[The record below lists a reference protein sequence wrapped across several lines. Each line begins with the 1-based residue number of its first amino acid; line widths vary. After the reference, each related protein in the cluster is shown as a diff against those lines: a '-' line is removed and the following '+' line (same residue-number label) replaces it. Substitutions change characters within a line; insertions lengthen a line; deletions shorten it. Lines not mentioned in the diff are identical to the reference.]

1 MTDQILEVEVGDVE
15 GALAWLGAREGVRE
29 AYLSG
34 AMLHVNVGERTD
46 PSALADDLRAGG
58 FDVTRCEP
66 VEPTI
71 EDVFVHLVTEQ
82 REGDRR

>member
-1 MTDQILEVEVGDVE
+1 
-15 GALAWLGAREGVRE
+15 
-29 AYLSG
+29 
-34 AMLHVNVGERTD
+34 MLHVNVGERTD